1 MFHLLHRGGM
11 PAPRA
16 LALLFLAL
24 PVVAAGPLAAQQD
37 YGGQVPSGHAAGA
50 YPGPSPWSFPVD
62 PETAPRPEL
71 QAVRTSTPIVID
83 GQMDEAAWANAIPVG
98 HFVQGVPDLG
108 AAATQPTV
116 VRILYDDDHL
126 YLGVVNY
133 DSEMDRLMI
142 AGLEHDFQPGSGD
155 LFAVSLDPF
164 LDRRN
169 SFLFFVNPGGALRDE
184 QTFNDSRNVSVAWEG
199 PIRAQVALTDSAW
212 VVEMAIPFSTVRFD
226 PGRPVQDWGI
236 NFLRRVRRLNESSY
250 WSPLSRREVIHR
262 MSRAGTMRGLEGI
275 RAGRNLTVKP
285 YVLGANS
292 TGSQVPE
299 GVAGTR
305 SDAGGDLKYGITPGL
320 TLDLTYRTDFAQA
333 ELDQEQ
339 VNLTRF
345 SLFFPERREFFIEN
359 SGVFQFG
366 DQSER
371 NYRMGASLRDFTLF
385 QSRRI
390 GLTPGGQ
397 PIPIVGGGRVTG
409 RAGGFEVG
417 LLNMQ
422 TEALEELPAEN
433 FSVARL
439 KRNILGNSDIGLL
452 FVNRQGTGSAGEG
465 LYNRSWGADATIRLL
480 GNLILNGYMA
490 GSDGSSAGSTGTAY
504 KAGAAWRDIFWNTSA
519 FIRRVDDGF
528 DPGVGFVRRGSV
540 IHRYGTVGVHH
551 QSGISWMEEIAP
563 YVETDYITDLDGL
576 LETRTVTGG
585 VTFTLRNGASLT
597 GTANDRFERLANP
610 FRIATDVT
618 LAPGDYRFRDGSV
631 RFQSTSNR
639 ALTGNVEV
647 GVGDFWSGT
656 RTAVSAGANWR
667 PRYDLFFEGSVERNQ
682 VDLPEGSFQADVVR
696 GGVRYAYS
704 TRLSGSAFVQ
714 YNRQTDQW
722 ISNAR
727 VNLRHAPMSD
737 VFLVFTQRQSPG
749 GEGPLERSVALKVTR
764 LFGF

>member
-1 MFHLLHRGGM
+1 M
-11 PAPRA
+11 PPPA
-16 LALLFLAL
+16 
-24 PVVAAGPLAAQQD
+24 
-37 YGGQVPSGHAAGA
+37 SSA
-50 YPGPSPWSFPVD
+50 YPGAPPWSFPVD
-62 PETAPRPEL
+62 PEVAPRPEL
-71 QAVRTSTPIVID
+71 RAVRTSTPIVID
-83 GQMDEAAWANAIPVG
+83 GRMDEAAWASAVPVG

-108 AAATQPTV
+108 APATQPTV

-275 RAGRNLTVKP
+275 QAGRNLTVKP
-285 YVLGANS
+285 YVLGADS
-292 TGSQVPE
+292 RGSQVPE

-305 SDAGGDLKYGITPGL
+305 TDAGGDLKYGITPGL

-371 NYRMGASLRDFTLF
+371 NYRMGASLSDFTLF

-422 TEALEELPAEN
+422 TEALGELPGEN

-439 KRNILGNSDIGLL
+439 KRNVLGNSDVGVL
-452 FVNRQGTGSAGEG
+452 FVNRQGTGSAGDG
-465 LYNRSWGADATIRLL
+465 VFNRSWGADATIRLL
-480 GNLILNGYMA
+480 GNLILTGYLA
-490 GSDGSSAGSTGTAY
+490 GSDGSSEGSTGTAY
-504 KAGAAWRDIFWNTSA
+504 RAAAAWRDAFWNTSA
-519 FIRRVDDGF
+519 FVRRVDDGF

-540 IHRYGTVGVHH
+540 VHRYGTLGVHH
-551 QSGISWMEEIAP
+551 QPGISWMEEIAP
-563 YVETDYITDLDGL
+563 YLEADYITDLGGL

-585 VTFTLRNGASLT
+585 MTFTLRNGASLT
-597 GTANDRFERLANP
+597 GTANDRFERLADP
-610 FRIATDVT
+610 FRIATDVI
-618 LAPGDYRFRDGSV
+618 LDPGDYRFRDGSL
-631 RFQSTSNR
+631 RFQSSNSR
-639 ALTGNVEV
+639 ALTGNVQV

-656 RTAVSAGANWR
+656 RTSVSAGATWR
-667 PRYDLFFEGSVERNQ
+667 PRYDLFFEASLERNQ
-682 VDLPEGSFQADVVR
+682 VDLPEGSFEADVAR

-722 ISNAR
+722 ISNVR
-727 VNLRHAPMSD
+727 WNLRHAPMSD

-749 GEGPLERSVALKVTR
+749 GDGPLERSVALKVTR